1 MTTANRQYPDLD
13 GKTAVVTGG
22 SSPIGAAICRQLA
35 SNGARVVVSGR
46 NAKIIDEVVQAIR
59 WDGGEAEGVVA
70 DCTERA
76 PLERLREIAERVFG
90 PADILATIAGGYG
103 APTPFEEIDE
113 QEWRFV
119 VDANLTSTFLTIQ
132 CFLPAMILRRHGAIL
147 TMASSAGRLPGGA
160 SAPYA
165 AAKAGVVMLSR
176 HLAREMGPHGVRVNC
191 LSPSAVDA
199 GWQGSLPEE
208 QRRQM
213 LAQFPLGR
221 IGVPDDVAQAA
232 AFLLSDAASWITGV
246 TLDIAGGRIMV

>member
-1 MTTANRQYPDLD
+1 MTTGSRQYPDLD

-35 SNGARVVVSGR
+35 YNGARVVVSGR
-46 NAKIIDEVVQAIR
+46 NAKIIDEVVHAIR
-59 WDGGEAEGVVA
+59 WDEGEAEGVVA
-70 DCTERA
+70 DCTERDS
-76 PLERLREIAERVFG
+76 LERLKEIAERVFG
-90 PADILATIAGGYG
+90 PVDILATVAGGYG

-113 QEWRFV
+113 QKWRFV

-132 CFLPAMILRRHGAIL
+132 CFLPGMILRRQGAIL

-165 AAKAGVVMLSR
+165 AAKAGVIMLSR
-176 HLAREMGPHGVRVNC
+176 YLAREMGPHGVRINC
-191 LSPSAVDA
+191 LSPSAVDV